1 MTVAAITL
9 YTDGACKGNPGR
21 GGWGC
26 IALGAEAGE
35 LWRLSGQEEYTTNN
49 RMELMGPIA
58 GLDEVMRRG
67 WRGEDVHVKTD
78 STYVAN
84 GITKW
89 IGAWVKNG
97 WVTKTGEP
105 VKNAELWRRLLA
117 HQRVMGGKLK
127 WSWVKG
133 HGSDA
138 WNNAVDKLASDAA
151 ASVRRTGHA
160 PATVA
165 PVPSSALLSQPC
177 VARRQMKLTMFIK
190 NDGK

>member
-1 MTVAAITL
+1 VMATVTL

-21 GGWGC
+21 GGN
-26 IALGAEAGE
+26 E
-35 LWRLSGQEEYTTNN
+35 LWRQSGREEYTTNN

-67 WRGEDVHVKTD
+67 WRGEEVHVKTD

-89 IGAWVKNG
+89 IGAWVRNG

-117 HQRVMGGKLK
+117 HKKAMGERLK
-127 WSWVKG
+127 W
-133 HGSDA
+133 
-138 WNNAVDKLASDAA
+138 
-151 ASVRRTGHA
+151 
-160 PATVA
+160 
-165 PVPSSALLSQPC
+165 
-177 VARRQMKLTMFIK
+177 
-190 NDGK
+190 